1 MLACKY
7 ILFALFAT
15 VVNLGS
21 QFITFEV
28 IEHASW
34 FVFLRDYS
42 LLIGIL
48 VGTATGLLAKYIL
61 DKKYIFHYQPTN
73 TNEDAKT
80 FLMYTTVGLFTTVV
94 FWLVEVIFDYAFE
107 SPYARY
113 VGAVIGLSIGY
124 TIKYF
129 LDKRFVFSKVKT

>member
-1 MLACKY
+1 MLAFKY

-28 IEHASW
+28 IEQASW
-34 FVFLRDYS
+34 FAFLRDYS

-48 VGTATGLLAKYIL
+48 VGTSTGLLAKYVL
-61 DKKYIFHYQPTN
+61 DKKYIFHYQPTS

-80 FLMYTTVGLFTTVV
+80 FLMYSTVGLFTTVL
-94 FWLVEVIFDYAFE
+94 FWLVEVAFDYYFE
-107 SPYARY
+107 SSYARY
-113 VGAVIGLSIGY
+113 IGAVIGLAIGY

-129 LDKRFVFSKVKT
+129 LDKSFVFKQA